1 MPSTRR
7 IGNDLE
13 DEATKIRRIA
23 YAVRNSDAKKHAKE
37 LERIANDLEDYAR
50 KVKGLV
56 PADLQ

>member
-13 DEATKIRRIA
+13 DEATKVRKIA
-23 YAVRNSDAKKHAKE
+23 YAVRNSDAKQHAGE
-37 LERIANDLEDYAR
+37 LERIAKELEDYAR
-50 KVKGLV
+50 MVKRLV